1 MYVCTQKQAI
11 KSFTY
16 SQTRSRRLT
25 CKCQM
30 SQQLTITPNCIHTV
44 AVSVCLINR
53 IFSLSPDVKLK
64 KKINNRK
71 NTAQKGE
78 KNNPDPDF
86 LQQHGSRKKNVKFN
100 GANVIKNYTPGS
112 IFLTRKGSLVVKAH
126 FFILA
131 YLKGISTAPH
141 AAPCLKALANLHYWR
156 IIHTYTCGQN
166 N

>member
-1 MYVCTQKQAI
+1 MPNEPAAHNYSKLHSHCCCFLLLNQQNI
-11 KSFTY
+11 FTFP
-16 SQTRSRRLT
+16 R
-25 CKCQM
+25 CK
-30 SQQLTITPNCIHTV
+30 I
-44 AVSVCLINR
+44 
-53 IFSLSPDVKLK
+53 K
-64 KKINNRK
+64 KKFNNRK

>member
-1 MYVCTQKQAI
+1 MPNEPAAHNYSKLHSHCCCFLLLNQQNI
-11 KSFTY
+11 FTFP
-16 SQTRSRRLT
+16 R
-25 CKCQM
+25 CK
-30 SQQLTITPNCIHTV
+30 I
-44 AVSVCLINR
+44 
-53 IFSLSPDVKLK
+53 K